1 MRQSEDPFNDKTA
14 EIVHCSIEIF
24 RNNFDWCKEALTYA
38 QTISYN
44 FYNLF
49 QRCRSSAMPNQ
60 QFHPDDI
67 QKFINFPSKTTVGT
81 APKFTMNRKFFANM
95 LSSAGF
101 KQMVE
106 EDEEA
111 LKKDL
116 IKKLKYCD
124 EATMDKEL
132 LKDFYDREVDQ
143 SKI

>member
-1 MRQSEDPFNDKTA
+1 
-14 EIVHCSIEIF
+14 
-24 RNNFDWCKEALTYA
+24 
-38 QTISYN
+38 
-44 FYNLF
+44 
-49 QRCRSSAMPNQ
+49 
-60 QFHPDDI
+60 
-67 QKFINFPSKTTVGT
+67 
-81 APKFTMNRKFFANM
+81 M

>member
-1 MRQSEDPFNDKTA
+1 M
-14 EIVHCSIEIF
+14 
-24 RNNFDWCKEALTYA
+24 ALCC
-38 QTISYN
+38 N
-44 FYNLF
+44 
-49 QRCRSSAMPNQ
+49 RCAMLSSQLHILSSAIFVVNSTVFVVCR
-60 QFHPDDI
+60 FHPDDI